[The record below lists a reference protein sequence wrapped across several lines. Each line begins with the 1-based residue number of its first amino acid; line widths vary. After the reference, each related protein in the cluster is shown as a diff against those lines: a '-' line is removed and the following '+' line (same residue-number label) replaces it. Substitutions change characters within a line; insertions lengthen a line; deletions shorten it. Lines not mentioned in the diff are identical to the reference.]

1 MIQVEAAELKAMRQR
16 FRGLPRQLKN
26 DVRKYARQESTPIWR
41 EEVNG
46 AKTATR
52 MGSTI
57 FKTGTRVKAAET
69 ITLVA
74 GGGTKRM
81 SGGGTPKQLARAF
94 EFGSQRQNNF
104 TKYNR
109 VSPQGKR
116 HTVTR
121 RTSKQLPPFRKT
133 GYTVYPA
140 SRAATKRLAKL
151 SAQTMVRRIYESIE
165 R

>member
-1 MIQVEAAELKAMRQR
+1 MIEVEAAELKAMRQR
-16 FRGLPRQLKN
+16 FRGLPRELKN

-57 FKTGTRVKAAET
+57 FKSGTRVKAAET

-74 GGGTKRM
+74 GAGTKRL

-94 EFGSQRQNNF
+94 EFGSQRQNNY

-109 VSPQGKR
+109 VSPKGKR

-151 SAQTMVRRIYESIE
+151 AAQTMVRRIYESIE